1 MKKILM
7 TLACLIITGTMFAQ
21 EHLTFKGV
29 PIDGTLREFTNAMV
43 DAGFT
48 YFEGKDGTPFLF
60 GKFAGYEEC
69 LIYATTSKNNNVVS
83 TVEVSLPDRE
93 TWTSLKQD
101 YDALKIMLTTKYG
114 TPSKSEEKFNGD
126 KFNGDVGSYNNYFVM
141 EALNEEE
148 YTWYTTFSTKL
159 GDITLSIEEGAENHT
174 GAVIIT
180 YTDKL
185 NSKKPSAIDDL

>member
-48 YFEGKDGTPFLF
+48 YFEGKEGTPFLF

-141 EALNEEE
+141 EALKEEE